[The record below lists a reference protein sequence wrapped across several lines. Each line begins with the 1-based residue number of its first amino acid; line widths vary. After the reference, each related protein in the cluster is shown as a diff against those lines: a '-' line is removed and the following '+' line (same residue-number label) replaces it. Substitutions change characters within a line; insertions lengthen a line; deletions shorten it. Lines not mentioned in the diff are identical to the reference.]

1 MSPRE
6 RIMALR
12 LLEKLESEPKF
23 AEKIGVEIAVQKV
36 DVKKQEPK

>member
-1 MSPRE
+1 
-6 RIMALR
+6 MALR

-36 DVKKQEPK
+36 EVKKREVSSVKP